1 MNANEAPAEPK
12 KKPPK
17 SAPVTTAA
25 KTVEGKVVRPPSKV
39 GLVRAG
45 DDGRE
50 DFGQTYPTPREDSA
64 GTATVGIQ
72 TDPAST
78 PRPFRRAEATPRRE
92 PVAYYLPMANS
103 SPIKIGAKELKKS
116 AGEEGA
122 LGKENRSILANYV
135 AGLDGSAVDVDTRRK
150 QEERR
155 RRREEKKEQEEM
167 REAQERP
174 LLTLQDALVAQRP
187 DFLTRSER
195 RQAVLR
201 RAREQR
207 LEVEERRRRWL
218 AEVAKMPPEMR
229 ARAPQPDYPPVRVER
244 LFRYAMLPFL
254 GAPREKGYG

>member
-1 MNANEAPAEPK
+1 MDASSLFYRGRPVNANEVSAEPK

-17 SAPVTTAA
+17 SAPVASAA
-25 KTVEGKVVRPPSKV
+25 KTVEGKVVRPPCKA

-45 DDGRE
+45 EDGRRE

-64 GTATVGIQ
+64 GGTATVGIQ
-72 TDPAST
+72 TDPATT
-78 PRPFRRAEATPRRE
+78 PRPSRRAEVATPRRE

-135 AGLDGSAVDVDTRRK
+135 AGLDASAVDIDTRRK

-155 RRREEKKEQEEM
+155 RRREEKKEEEEM
-167 REAQERP
+167 RAAQERP
-174 LLTLQDALVAQRP
+174 LLTLRDALEAQRP

-244 LFRYAMLPFL
+244 LFR
-254 GAPREKGYG
+254 

>member
-1 MNANEAPAEPK
+1 MNANEDPAEPK

-17 SAPVTTAA
+17 SAPVASAA

-45 DDGRE
+45 EDGRE

-64 GTATVGIQ
+64 GTATVAIQ
-72 TDPAST
+72 TDPAT
-78 PRPFRRAEATPRRE
+78 MPRNRRVAEATTPKRE

-135 AGLDGSAVDVDTRRK
+135 AGLDASAVDIDTRRK
-150 QEERR
+150 REERR
-155 RRREEKKEQEEM
+155 RRREEKKEEEEM

-174 LLTLQDALVAQRP
+174 LLTLRDALEAQRP
-187 DFLTRSER
+187 DFLTRCER

-229 ARAPQPDYPPVRVER
+229 ARAPQPDYPPVKVER

-254 GAPREKGYG
+254 

>member
-78 PRPFRRAEATPRRE
+78 PRPSRRAEATPRRE

-135 AGLDGSAVDVDTRRK
+135 AGLDASAVDIDARK
-150 QEERR
+150 RKREERR

-244 LFRYAMLPFL
+244 LFR
-254 GAPREKGYG
+254 